1 MEIHSR
7 GRRQNL
13 SYAFRR
19 ASCTLFE
26 IHLRKMGHGLTAGIL
41 PLRIRTAKV
50 L

>member
-19 ASCTLFE
+19 AGCTLFE
-26 IHLRKMGHGLTAGIL
+26 IHLRKMGHGLIAGIL